1 MICLQK
7 GQRTVTS
14 LSAWGKQASEGEKT
28 KVANDVKAQY
38 DSTAPTYNMIYIL
51 YLKVTIGYVL
61 YLKITIAWSGL
72 VPCQLCCAVARVPF
86 LQFITTSAEQ
96 CG

>member
-38 DSTAPTYNMIYIL
+38 DSITAPTYYIC
-51 YLKVTIGYVL
+51 IISEGYYCMVWACAMP
-61 YLKITIAWSGL
+61 Y
-72 VPCQLCCAVARVPF
+72 QLCCAVARVPF

>member
-28 KVANDVKAQY
+28 KVANDAKAQY
-38 DSTAPTYNMIYIL
+38 DSTAPTYYICIISEDYYCMVRACAMPTMLCSRKSPISAIY
-51 YLKVTIGYVL
+51 YNERRAVWLK
-61 YLKITIAWSGL
+61 
-72 VPCQLCCAVARVPF
+72 
-86 LQFITTSAEQ
+86 
-96 CG
+96 